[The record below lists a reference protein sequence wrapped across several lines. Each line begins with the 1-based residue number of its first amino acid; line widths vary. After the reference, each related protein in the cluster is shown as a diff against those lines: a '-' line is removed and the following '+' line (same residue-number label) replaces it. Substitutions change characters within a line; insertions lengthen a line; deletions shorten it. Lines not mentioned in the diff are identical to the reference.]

1 MNETISYETTLFVS
15 FANTLAIMP
24 IDLANQTDV
33 EHRDTLM

>member
-1 MNETISYETTLFVS
+1 MNETISYETHFVS